1 MSKIENISSGKNLTE
16 YTADYILN
24 SNKNLNFE
32 DTAVI
37 MPSKRPVLFIKKQLS
52 KKIKNLF

>member
-52 KKIKNLF
+52 KKI